1 MTLISLCLFPNYIF
15 TFKWTLFVRPEK
27 KNSRVSGHPW
37 KKKKRGSVGR

>member
-27 KNSRVSGHPW
+27 KIAVFQVTLE
-37 KKKKRGSVGR
+37 KKKKEKKGR